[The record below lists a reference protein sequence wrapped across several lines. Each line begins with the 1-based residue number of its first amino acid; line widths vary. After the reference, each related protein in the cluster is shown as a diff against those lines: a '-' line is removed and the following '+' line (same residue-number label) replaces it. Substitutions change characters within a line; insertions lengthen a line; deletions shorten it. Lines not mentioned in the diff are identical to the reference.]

1 MAEEER
7 VYTIPLNV
15 NGPRTKNAEYALR
28 EIRKFISRYMKSDNI
43 WIDMHV
49 NEYIWAR
56 GMKHIPRSI
65 KVKAIKFEDGLVEI
79 SLPEKPEEKAEKE
92 ESKESEKAEEKK

>member
-7 VYTIPLNV
+7 LYTIPLKV
-15 NGPRTKNAEYALR
+15 SGPRTKNAEYALR
-28 EIRKFISRYMKSDNI
+28 EIKEFISRHMKSDNV

-56 GMKHIPRSI
+56 GMKHIPSSI

-79 SLPEKPEEKAEKE
+79 SLPEKTEEKAEKE
-92 ESKESEKAEEKK
+92 AEKSEEKK